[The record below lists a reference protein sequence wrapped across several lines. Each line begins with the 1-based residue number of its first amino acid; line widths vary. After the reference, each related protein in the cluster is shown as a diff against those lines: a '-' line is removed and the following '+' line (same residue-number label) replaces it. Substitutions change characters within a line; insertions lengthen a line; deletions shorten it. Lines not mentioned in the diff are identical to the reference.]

1 MSRRLSDP
9 SVQAVSHLM
18 THRSPDSLSRVDF
31 ASGPAGRVLTRPA
44 ETSTTENM
52 KFTMDNHRSL
62 PRVLTTATMTATLTL
77 GSWIAAATAEAQVHV
92 DADHP
97 VRGQDDALVTF
108 EVPNES
114 EKGSPTTQIV
124 ISLPDVSSASTDVMP
139 GWTAKLDRD
148 PNGAYRSATF
158 TAVPNAGIP
167 PGQFELF
174 PLSMQLPDADSV
186 TFPVVQTY
194 ADGTVVNWDQPP
206 LPNGDEP
213 EFPAPTLALAA
224 GPEDHHAA
232 PPALPGSAAPSVS
245 SVPAAQ
251 AQPAAKASPDNT
263 ARALAGGALLV
274 GAIGVGVALARR
286 RA

>member
-1 MSRRLSDP
+1 MTN
-9 SVQAVSHLM
+9 
-18 THRSPDSLSRVDF
+18 THRLVPRTLATAAV
-31 ASGPAGRVLTRPA
+31 
-44 ETSTTENM
+44 TT
-52 KFTMDNHRSL
+52 
-62 PRVLTTATMTATLTL
+62 TLTL
-77 GSWIAAATAEAQVHV
+77 GSWIAAATAGAHVHV
-92 DADHP
+92 DSDHA
-97 VRGQDDALVTF
+97 VRGDDALVTF

-124 ISLPDVSSASTDVMP
+124 ISLPNVSSASTDVMP

-158 TAVPNAGIP
+158 TAAPNAGIP

-174 PLSMQLPDADSV
+174 PISIQLPDADSV

-194 ADGTVVNWDQPP
+194 ADGTVVHWDQPP

-213 EFPAPTLALAA
+213 EFPAPALALAA
-224 GPEDHHAA
+224 GPREPAEHHATPTV
-232 PPALPGSAAPSVS
+232 PPESAAPSVS
-245 SVPAAQ
+245 AAPAVQ

>member
-1 MSRRLSDP
+1 
-9 SVQAVSHLM
+9 M
-18 THRSPDSLSRVDF
+18 T
-31 ASGPAGRVLTRPA
+31 
-44 ETSTTENM
+44 N
-52 KFTMDNHRSL
+52 NHRSV
-62 PRVLTTATMTATLTL
+62 PRALTTAAVTATFTL
-77 GSWIAAATAEAQVHV
+77 GSWIAAASAGAHVHV

-108 EVPNES
+108 QVPNES
-114 EKGSPTTQIV
+114 EKGSPTTQIA
-124 ISLPDVSSASTDVMP
+124 ITLPNVASASTDVLP

-148 PNGAYRSATF
+148 PNGAYRSVTYTAT
-158 TAVPNAGIP
+158 PNAGIP

-174 PLSMQLPDADSV
+174 PISIQLPDTDSV

-194 ADGTVVNWDQPP
+194 ADGTVVHWDQPP

-224 GPEDHHAA
+224 GPPEDHHAPPTA
-232 PPALPGSAAPSVS
+232 PPGSAAPSVS
-245 SVPAAQ
+245 AAPAAQ

>member
-1 MSRRLSDP
+1 
-9 SVQAVSHLM
+9 M
-18 THRSPDSLSRVDF
+18 T
-31 ASGPAGRVLTRPA
+31 
-44 ETSTTENM
+44 N
-52 KFTMDNHRSL
+52 NHRSV
-62 PRVLTTATMTATLTL
+62 PRAVTTAAVTATLTL
-77 GSWIAAATAEAQVHV
+77 GSWIAAATAGAHVHV
-92 DADHP
+92 DSDHA
-97 VRGQDDALVTF
+97 VRGDDALVTF

-124 ISLPDVSSASTDVMP
+124 ISLPNVSSASTDVMP

-158 TAVPNAGIP
+158 TAAPNAGIP

-174 PLSMQLPDADSV
+174 ALSIQLPDADSV

-194 ADGTVVNWDQPP
+194 ADGTVVHWDQPP

-213 EFPAPTLALAA
+213 EFPAPALALAA
-224 GPEDHHAA
+224 GPAQPAEHSTA
-232 PPALPGSAAPSVS
+232 PSESAAPAV
-245 SVPAAQ
+245 Q